1 MDFETSG
8 YMSIAKRKIQRLEQ
22 AYVPFTGVDG
32 LQLPQT
38 LDETSNKTG
47 RLKTLGTKENQVI
60 YRWSERPIIAT
71 AKQDIELH
79 IYGRKQHFADLLTK
93 PLSKLWPR
101 MEEKYRLAAEQKM
114 TQRREKSRSIQTG
127 LPVQT
132 RDGNNIPNASRMQNI
147 RESTGSKWLV
157 VRQLWLYKLDDSMYS
172 SIGQYQIS
180 MFLNYYLL
188 IETILTAIPLREGSN
203 GADDL
208 LETIRQKN
216 SDEIETADELMKRIV
231 MEAVNFPEEFRW
243 AGLGEHILDIFQGEI
258 TLEVRV
264 VINP

>member
-1 MDFETSG
+1 
-8 YMSIAKRKIQRLEQ
+8 MSIAKRKIQKLEQ
-22 AYVPFTGVDG
+22 AYFPFTGMNG
-32 LQLPQT
+32 LQVPQT
-38 LDETSNKTG
+38 LDAISNKTG

-60 YRWSERPIIAT
+60 YRWSERPRLAT
-71 AKQDIELH
+71 MKQEPERY
-79 IYGRKQHFADLLTK
+79 IYDRKQHFADLLTK
-93 PLSKLWPR
+93 FLSKLWPR

-114 TQRREKSRSIQTG
+114 AQRREKSQSIQTG
-127 LPVQT
+127 ISGQT
-132 RDGNNIPNASRMQNI
+132 REGNNIPNASGMQNI
-147 RESTGSKWLV
+147 RKSTGSKWLV

-172 SIGQYQIS
+172 STGRWQTS
-180 MFLNYYLL
+180 KFLIYYLL
-188 IETILTAIPLREGSN
+188 IETILTAIPLREDSN

-216 SDEIETADELMKRIV
+216 SDEIETADQLMKRIV

-264 VINP
+264 AISP